1 MFLGE
6 RRIGTEKCPF
16 CGQEIDAAATRCFFC
31 GAELNEESV
40 HKRLEQ
46 LHIQDARA
54 ARRIH
59 KPLLI
64 KVVVVLILVGVV
76 FFYGTSGRK
85 RISDFDSPGRTST
98 VKLNAKVIYQ
108 GVRFVISNNDSF
120 DWKNVKL
127 EIVSETTEDRFSL
140 KVPNILAGETY
151 TAAAAEFLKDGGTR
165 FNPYT
170 MKPKKFWILCDTP
183 TRENGSY
190 PVGWK

>member
-1 MFLGE
+1 M
-6 RRIGTEKCPF
+6 GTEKCPF

-46 LHIQDARA
+46 LHVQDVRVAK
-54 ARRIH
+54 RIRN
-59 KPLLI
+59 PLLI
-64 KVVVVLILVGVV
+64 KVVVVLILVGAV

-85 RISDFDSPGRTST
+85 RISDVDSSGRRST
-98 VKLNAKVIYQ
+98 VKLNAKVIYP
-108 GVRFVISNNDSF
+108 GARFIISNNDSF

-127 EIVSETTEDRFSL
+127 EIISVTTEARFSL
-140 KVPNILAGETY
+140 RVPNISAGETY
-151 TAAAAEFLKDGGTR
+151 TAVAAEFLKDDGVR

-183 TRENGSY
+183 TREIGSY
-190 PVGWK
+190 MAGWK

>member
-1 MFLGE
+1 M
-6 RRIGTEKCPF
+6 GTEKCPF
-16 CGQEIDAAATRCFFC
+16 CGQEIDTAATRCFFC
-31 GAELNEESV
+31 GVELNEESV
-40 HKRLEQ
+40 HNRLEQ
-46 LHIQDARA
+46 LHMQEVRT

-64 KVVVVLILVGVV
+64 KVVVVLILVVVV
-76 FFYGTSGRK
+76 FFYGTSARK
-85 RISDFDSPGRTST
+85 SISDVDSPGRTST
-98 VKLNAKVIYQ
+98 VKLNAKVVYP
-108 GVRFVISNNDSF
+108 GARFIISNNDSF

-127 EIVSETTEDRFSL
+127 EIISETTEDRFSL

-151 TAAAAEFLKDGGTR
+151 TAAAAEFLKDDGIR

-190 PVGWK
+190 LAGWK

>member
-1 MFLGE
+1 M
-6 RRIGTEKCPF
+6 GTEKCPF

-31 GAELNEESV
+31 GAELNEESI

-46 LHIQDARA
+46 LQKQEARLA
-54 ARRIH
+54 QRVR
-59 KPLLI
+59 KPIAVGIIFVIILI
-64 KVVVVLILVGVV
+64 SII
-76 FFYGTSGRK
+76 FFYDNSGKK
-85 RISDFDSPGRTST
+85 RISDVDSSGRSST
-98 VKLNAKVIYQ
+98 VKLNAKVLYP
-108 GVRFVISNNDSF
+108 GARFIISNNDSF

-151 TAAAAEFLKDGGTR
+151 TAAAAEFLKDDGIR

-190 PVGWK
+190 LVGWK

>member
-1 MFLGE
+1 M
-6 RRIGTEKCPF
+6 GTEKCPF
-16 CGQEIDAAATRCFFC
+16 CGQEIDSTATRCFFC

-46 LHIQDARA
+46 LHIQDVRA

-59 KPLLI
+59 KSLLI
-64 KVVVVLILVGVV
+64 KVVVVLILIGVI

-85 RISDFDSPGRTST
+85 RISDVDSPGRSST
-98 VKLNAKVIYQ
+98 VKLNAKVVYP
-108 GVRFVISNNDSF
+108 GARFVISNNDSF

-127 EIVSETTEDRFSL
+127 EIVSETTDDRFSL

-151 TAAAAEFLKDGGTR
+151 TAAAAEFLKDEGTR

-183 TRENGSY
+183 TRENVSY
-190 PVGWK
+190 LAWWK

>member
-1 MFLGE
+1 M
-6 RRIGTEKCPF
+6 GTEKCPF
-16 CGQEIDAAATRCFFC
+16 CGQEIDATATRCFFC
-31 GAELNEESV
+31 GADLNERSV

-46 LHIQDARA
+46 LHIQDVRT

-64 KVVVVLILVGVV
+64 KVVVVLILVIVV

-85 RISDFDSPGRTST
+85 RISNIDSPGRTST
-98 VKLNAKVIYQ
+98 VKLNAKVVYP
-108 GVRFVISNNDSF
+108 GERFVISNNDLF

-127 EIVSETTEDRFSL
+127 EIVSEITEDRFSL

-151 TAAAAEFLKDGGTR
+151 TAAAAEFLKDEGTR

-170 MKPKKFWILCDTP
+170 MKLKKFWILCDTP
-183 TRENGSY
+183 TRANASY
-190 PVGWK
+190 LARWE